1 VHEKLR
7 EYTMKKLITLL
18 ILLLPSA
25 ALALPSIVFDTTP
38 GGAGG
43 TITYDGAGGPVIGT
57 NIQFV
62 NLVGVDSPLN
72 PGVVL
77 ACEDCFLNFTSGPNT
92 LEGPPQYAWAGGG
105 SFVLTGDIP
114 VLGLDDAVL
123 LSGSFT
129 GTPNTPGLAAAGA
142 SALFL
147 AIGGDTKNEALA
159 GFYGFAPDGWAFA
172 NTEIALGT
180 FIPGADG
187 AFSAVPNQAD
197 LINAVPE
204 PATLLLL
211 GTGLVVAG
219 WGRRK
224 LRG

>member
-1 VHEKLR
+1 
-7 EYTMKKLITLL
+7 MKKWLCVAVLAL
-18 ILLLPSA
+18 CPSL
-25 ALALPSIVFDTTP
+25 ALALPSIIFDTTP

-43 TITYDGAGGPVIGT
+43 TLTYDGAGGPAVGT

-62 NLVGVDSPLN
+62 NIEGVDSPAN
-72 PGVVL
+72 SGVVL
-77 ACEDCFLNFTSGPNT
+77 ACVDCVLNFTTGAN
-92 LEGPPQYAWAGGG
+92 LVEGPPQYTWAGGG
-105 SFVLTGDIP
+105 SFVLTGDVP
-114 VLGLDDAVL
+114 ALGLDDAVL

-147 AIGGDTKNEALA
+147 AIGTDVKNADLA
-159 GFYGFAPDGWAFA
+159 GFYGFTSNDFVFA
-172 NTEIALGT
+172 NTEIALNT
-180 FIPGADG
+180 FTPGADG

-211 GTGLVVAG
+211 GSGLAG
-219 WGRRK
+219 LAWIGRR
-224 LRG
+224 RPW

>member
-1 VHEKLR
+1 
-7 EYTMKKLITLL
+7 MKKLITLL
-18 ILLLPSA
+18 ILLLPGA
-25 ALALPSIVFDTTP
+25 AMALPTIVFDTVP

-43 TITYDGAGGPVIGT
+43 TIVYGGAGGPAVGT

-62 NLVGVDSPLN
+62 DIVGIDSPLN
-72 PGVVL
+72 ANVVL
-77 ACEDCFLNFTSGPNT
+77 DCVDCFLNFTTGANIQ
-92 LEGPPQYAWAGGG
+92 EGPPQYIWAGGG
-105 SFVLTGDIP
+105 SFVLTGDVP
-114 VLGLDDAVL
+114 ALGLDDAVL

-129 GTPNTPGLAAAGA
+129 GTPNTPGLASSGA

-147 AIGGDTKNEALA
+147 AIGADTKNETLA
-159 GFYGFAPDGWAFA
+159 GYYGFQPDGWTFA

-180 FIPGADG
+180 FTPGEDG

-211 GTGLVVAG
+211 GTGLAAAG

-224 LRG
+224 LLRG